1 MSWEVGNQK
10 SRNKYRDVNQE
21 ILSREGFLDERDAKV
36 LLYKFLRENPS
47 FASELLTGVE
57 LFPFQHMAIKAMFQ
71 TDYFLGI
78 WSRGLSKSFTTGV
91 FAILDAI
98 LHQGV
103 HIGIIS
109 KSFRQAKMIFRKIE
123 EISKSVKAPMFA
135 EAITRVSR
143 GNDEWFM
150 EIGRSRISALPL
162 GDGEKLRGFRFQRMI
177 IDEFLLMP
185 EKIYNEVIV
194 PFLSVVENPT
204 ERQKIYDIETRMI
217 ADGKMKETERTIW
230 PNNKIIGLSSASYKF
245 EYLYKLY
252 QQYEYLIMNEK
263 RDKNDAHRVVMHFS
277 YDCAPTQLYD
287 QSLLNQAKATMSES
301 QFQREFG
308 AVFTDDSSGY
318 FKVSKMI
325 QCTIPDGEGQS
336 VEVAGDP
343 NAEYILSFDPSWSE
357 SEGSDDFAMQVLR
370 LMPNKK
376 NGVVVH
382 SYAMPGTA
390 LKHHIE
396 YFHYLLNSFNIV
408 SIVGDYNGGVQFLN
422 SVNES
427 ELFKKDKIKIETFD
441 ADFENLQEYH
451 AAVKDCKSQY
461 NFTQRRI
468 CHLRKPTSSWI
479 RYANEL
485 LQSAFDHK
493 KILFAGAA
501 MNDDYLKQRNK
512 NIPIDKI
519 KFLRLGDEDQESGA
533 KMIDFIE
540 HQKDMLD
547 LTKSQCA
554 LIQPNTTA
562 MGTQTFDLPHNLKGQ
577 RGPDRARK
585 DSYSALLLVNWM
597 MNLYYDMQEVPA
609 PQQYFFSPMFIK

>member
-1 MSWEVGNQK
+1 
-10 SRNKYRDVNQE
+10 
-21 ILSREGFLDERDAKV
+21 
-36 LLYKFLRENPS
+36 
-47 FASELLTGVE
+47 
-57 LFPFQHMAIKAMFQ
+57 
-71 TDYFLGI
+71 
-78 WSRGLSKSFTTGV
+78 
-91 FAILDAI
+91 
-98 LHQGV
+98 
-103 HIGIIS
+103 
-109 KSFRQAKMIFRKIE
+109 
-123 EISKSVKAPMFA
+123 
-135 EAITRVSR
+135 
-143 GNDEWFM
+143 
-150 EIGRSRISALPL
+150 
-162 GDGEKLRGFRFQRMI
+162 
-177 IDEFLLMP
+177 
-185 EKIYNEVIV
+185 
-194 PFLSVVENPT
+194 
-204 ERQKIYDIETRMI
+204 
-217 ADGKMKETERTIW
+217 
-230 PNNKIIGLSSASYKF
+230 
-245 EYLYKLY
+245 
-252 QQYEYLIMNEK
+252 MNEK